1 MKQTILFLLITG
13 ASLSCTDGILPQ
25 ESTFDTRNV
34 VLNHFFYFNDEVI
47 DTSKAF
53 TLGNSR
59 IVLKDVSI
67 AFGGYYFT
75 DHLTDTVTPSGMD
88 TTGYYFDP
96 NVASLKGGTASRI
109 FKLEKGV
116 YQGVHHFKMGLDSSV
131 TSDYSEW
138 PEGHPMTNPALYRGK
153 GEGYNSL
160 YINGLYKE
168 IGDTT
173 SADPNLP
180 FTYRVSDEV
189 LDIWWNK
196 PTSFNVV
203 PSMDVN
209 VNIVWNI
216 DRLLQGLDPTIIDNI
231 ECDSGDPIDL
241 LLAQSLV
248 ANILPS
254 YQIQL

>member
-1 MKQTILFLLITG
+1 MKQIILFFLITG
-13 ASLSCTDGILPQ
+13 VSLSCSDGILP
-25 ESTFDTRNV
+25 EDSTFDTRNV

-47 DTSKAF
+47 DTSKIF

-75 DHLTDTVTPSGMD
+75 DHLTDTVTPDDMD
-88 TTGYYFDP
+88 TTGYSFDP
-96 NVASLKGGTASRI
+96 NVASLKFGTASRL
-109 FKLEKGV
+109 FKLDKGV
-116 YQGVHHFKMGLDSSV
+116 YQGVHHFKMGVDSSI
-131 TSDYSEW
+131 TADYKEF
-138 PEGHPMTNPALYRGK
+138 PESHPMNNPGLNRGA

-168 IGDTT
+168 IGDTL
-173 SADPNLP
+173 SAEPNLP
-180 FTYRVSDEV
+180 FTYRVSDAV
-189 LDIWWNK
+189 LDLWWNK

-203 PSMDVN
+203 ASMDVN
-209 VNIVWNI
+209 INIVWNI

-231 ECDSGDPIDL
+231 ECNSGDPIDL
-241 LLAQSLV
+241 LLAESLM